1 MRSAPQPCCQYPLT
15 FVALLCLNSL
25 AENYVGPKLGEYISA
40 ALKVNKTLTSIKYA
54 IQHTLPACPFSLS
67 IPFDKNPSLCMQLGE
82 KQPDRRWHV
91 GRHPAR
97 RVAQSEQLFDEPL
110 VRAAQPELQPKV
122 SIPFNIL
129 PILPASDTCLVCAT
143 ACKATTW
150 TKPPSSNSK
159 ELLAA
164 ASPCGSKL
172 SPCAAA
178 SSAGAP
184 S

>member
-1 MRSAPQPCCQYPLT
+1 MAEAIATNTTLKELEY
-15 FVALLCLNSL
+15 ALSS
-25 AENYVGPKLGEYISA
+25 P
-40 ALKVNKTLTSIKYA
+40 AL
-54 IQHTLPACPFSLS
+54 LS
-67 IPFDKNPSLCMQLGE
+67 IPL
-82 KQPDRRWHV
+82 
-91 GRHPAR
+91 
-97 RVAQSEQLFDEPL
+97 
-110 VRAAQPELQPKV
+110 
-122 SIPFNIL
+122 NIL
-129 PILPASDTCLVCAT
+129 PTLPASDTCLVCAT

-178 SSAGAP
+178 GSAGAP